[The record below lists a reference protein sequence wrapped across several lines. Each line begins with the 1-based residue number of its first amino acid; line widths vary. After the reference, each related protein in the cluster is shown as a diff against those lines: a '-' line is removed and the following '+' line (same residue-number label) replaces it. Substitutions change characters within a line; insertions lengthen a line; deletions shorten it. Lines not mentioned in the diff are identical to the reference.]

1 MNLHLI
7 IKKWYIIL
15 FCAVLCAGGL
25 YFEKSHVKPAI
36 PQSGDITYIKVVKF
50 NQLPVVETNKDSME
64 IQMNSLVGAWPNLS
78 YLEEQVNAKFDMSK
92 LNPTWNNLPKSEQF
106 KWLVA
111 HFRVNRIAPGVYE
124 LIFQM
129 KKNEVKDSQ
138 YIEENSKQ
146 FMDTY
151 EAYFQK
157 AASLVINNKELTT
170 VREFKLVENVDIP
183 TTKDI
188 EKKYAIIGF
197 IIGGL
202 VGIVLVIAIDAIK
215 NRRKMSN

>member
-7 IKKWYIIL
+7 KKKWYIIL
-15 FCAVLCAGGL
+15 ACAVLCAGGL
-25 YFEKSHVKPAI
+25 YFEKSHVKPVI
-36 PQSGDITYIKVVKF
+36 PQSGDMTYIKVVKF
-50 NQLPVVETNKDSME
+50 NQLPIVETNKDSIE
-64 IQMNSLVGAWPNLS
+64 VQMNSLVGAWPNLS
-78 YLEEQVNAKFDMSK
+78 YLEEKVNTKFDMIK
-92 LNPTWNNLPKSEQF
+92 LNPYWNNLSQSQKF
-106 KWLVA
+106 GWLAA
-111 HFRVNRIAPGVYE
+111 HFRINRIGPGMYE

-129 KKNEVKDSQ
+129 GKSDVKDAQ

-146 FMDTY
+146 FMNTY

-157 AASLVINNKELTT
+157 AASLAISNTELIT

-197 IIGGL
+197 ILGGL
-202 VGIVLVIAIDAIK
+202 VGIVLVTAIDAIK
-215 NRRKMSN
+215 NRRKISD